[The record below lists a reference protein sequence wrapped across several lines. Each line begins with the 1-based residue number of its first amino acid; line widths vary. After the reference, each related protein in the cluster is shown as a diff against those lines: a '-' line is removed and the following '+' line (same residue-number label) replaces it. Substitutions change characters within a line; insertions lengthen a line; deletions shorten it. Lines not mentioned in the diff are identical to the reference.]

1 MSIDATRA
9 GVAASIADYFGS
21 NYEALLQ
28 SSAAQ
33 QPVTPMAPDA
43 WKNALNASTGVS
55 NANTRFFL
63 KQDGTLQAVSRTST
77 QTLGWQQPPN
87 SVEVD
92 LNVAYGIESAGLSP
106 TDWLMQRLAAEFRLN
121 NAVLNT
127 GSVLSQTPEPD
138 MNIDLSS
145 LDTASLVRLLNM
157 LAGRS
162 KDAQRSVA
170 IGNSRDAATNLARV
184 GLAAANL
191 ANALELQ
198 ATYQGNAAVNNA
210 VDSLLSGQDN
220 ASRDALVN
228 HALSRIVADKHSELV
243 GARLAFEATPAARL
257 GDAKLKGLVQL
268 TTNALDASLQSAADK
283 ILMGNP
289 SLGQFGSALDYL
301 QTNDGLLVK
310 SQPGATREQQQA
322 YVKAQLKA
330 ALSDPAFKQ
339 NLVDAMAA
347 NAQAL
352 GTADL
357 PLDEQY
363 ALYGQVADALIAEAL
378 SDEAYL
384 DQLAAQSVQ
393 FRAEISDL
401 IGNEVVAS
409 RERESVYKSA

>member
-121 NAVLNT
+121 NAVLNM

-210 VDSLLSGQDN
+210 VDYLLSGQDN

-228 HALSRIVADKHSELV
+228 RALSRIVADKHSELV